1 MTFSKI
7 RIYFKV
13 QSRKIEKRGEKVFP
27 NLEAEMARNKV
38 TQVKLAEI
46 LGITPTTLSF
56 KMNGKSTLSLKEC
69 VEIKR
74 KAFPDKT
81 LDYLFATDETGS
93 EEGREERTT
102 VNINVICF
110 LIVTFIAIICGA
122 IEYKM
127 KLPDWK
133 LLIAWTILMEV
144 LAVLLLISRLMT

>member
-1 MTFSKI
+1 M
-7 RIYFKV
+7 
-13 QSRKIEKRGEKVFP
+13 FP

-81 LDYLFATDETGS
+81 LDYLFATESDKS
-93 EEGREERTT
+93 EKKER
-102 VNINVICF
+102 
-110 LIVTFIAIICGA
+110 
-122 IEYKM
+122 
-127 KLPDWK
+127 
-133 LLIAWTILMEV
+133 
-144 LAVLLLISRLMT
+144 

>member
-56 KMNGKSTLSLKEC
+56 KMNIFPY
-69 VEIKR
+69 EI
-74 KAFPDKT
+74 FGGTEPD
-81 LDYLFATDETGS
+81 
-93 EEGREERTT
+93 
-102 VNINVICF
+102 
-110 LIVTFIAIICGA
+110 IIQ
-122 IEYKM
+122 
-127 KLPDWK
+127 
-133 LLIAWTILMEV
+133 
-144 LAVLLLISRLMT
+144 

>member
-1 MTFSKI
+1 M
-7 RIYFKV
+7 
-13 QSRKIEKRGEKVFP
+13 FP

-81 LDYLFATDETGS
+81 LDYLFAKDETGS
-93 EEGREERTT
+93 EERRE
-102 VNINVICF
+102 
-110 LIVTFIAIICGA
+110 
-122 IEYKM
+122 
-127 KLPDWK
+127 
-133 LLIAWTILMEV
+133 
-144 LAVLLLISRLMT
+144 